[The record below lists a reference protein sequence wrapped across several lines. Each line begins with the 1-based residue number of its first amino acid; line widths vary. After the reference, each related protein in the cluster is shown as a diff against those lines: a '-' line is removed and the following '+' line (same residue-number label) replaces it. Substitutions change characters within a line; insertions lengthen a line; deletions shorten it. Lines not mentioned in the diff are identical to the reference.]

1 MVINNQKVIEILDL
15 IILKQIDN
23 NRVVFI
29 DELIGENF
37 DESLL
42 LGC

>member
-1 MVINNQKVIEILDL
+1 MINNQKVIEILDL

>member
-1 MVINNQKVIEILDL
+1 VINNQKVIEILDL

-29 DELIGENF
+29 DELICEYF

-42 LGC
+42 LGF